1 MCFCGHLPV
10 LNSFTEH
17 SATVLHYLP
26 VAQVCVPSPKAE
38 GESHLHLLGVLGDE
52 RKLGKG
58 GKEWKSRQCCPW
70 VSALRYGPPQADRLQ
85 EQTCKRLIRCQSRRA
100 HSEGENGLK
109 WWTMTG
115 AEGKE
120 MICTFPSRTCTIR
133 PDAVVSLSPYH
144 FHTVAYWWASSGSQ
158 DLIYHSGNWLTD
170 ISKNLQLLYKINSS
184 FLPAE
189 I

>member
-1 MCFCGHLPV
+1 MSFCGALPA

-17 SATVLHYLP
+17 SVTVFHYLP
-26 VAQVCVPSPKAE
+26 VTQVCVPSPKAE
-38 GESHLHLLGVLGDE
+38 GESHLHLLGGPGDE
-52 RKLGKG
+52 RMLGKDG
-58 GKEWKSRQCCPW
+58 NEWKPRECYPW
-70 VSALRYGPPQADRLQ
+70 VSALRYGPPRADRLQ
-85 EQTCKRLIRCQSRRA
+85 EQACKRLIRCQSKKA

-133 PDAVVSLSPYH
+133 PDAVVSLSPCH